1 MAALALNRTMI
12 RKCILFMV
20 VCLLPMVTIAEG
32 ETVDVEFREPILPI
46 FVGVALI
53 TWGAYELGDDVESS
67 QRNVKLLWGGALVA
81 SAGIILYQT
90 SKDKG
95 SQIVA
100 VPISQGGASI
110 AYNYRF

>member
-1 MAALALNRTMI
+1 MI
-12 RKCILFMV
+12 RKYILFIV
-20 VCLLPMVTIAEG
+20 ACLLPVVTVAEDK
-32 ETVDVEFREPILPI
+32 TVDVEFKEPILPI
-46 FVGVALI
+46 FIGAALI

-81 SAGIILYQT
+81 SAGLILYQT